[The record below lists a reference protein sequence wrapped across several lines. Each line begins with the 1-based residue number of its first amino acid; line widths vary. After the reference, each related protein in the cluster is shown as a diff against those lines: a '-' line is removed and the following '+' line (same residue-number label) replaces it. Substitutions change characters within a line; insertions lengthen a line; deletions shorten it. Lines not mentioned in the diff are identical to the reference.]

1 MSHTVHMQSQLVAQ
15 YVNAAH
21 TANQQGQPAK
31 AVEFSQLALALNPGM
46 AEAWFNLGIAQARLG
61 QKSAAISALEQARL
75 RCMDSAE
82 GQNSIGLHL
91 LELGALASAE
101 A

>member
-1 MSHTVHMQSQLVAQ
+1 MSHPLLAQ

-31 AVEFSQLALALNPGM
+31 AVEYSQLALNPGM
-46 AEAWFNLGIAQARLG
+46 PEAWFNLGMAQPRLG
-61 QKSAAISALEQARL
+61 QKPAAIASLEQARL
-75 RCMDSAE
+75 RCLDSAE

-91 LELGALASAE
+91 LELGALESAE
-101 A
+101 ICLRQSI